1 MENGVN
7 RGVHLS
13 RGSFLK
19 STLSSFRGPWKIDF
33 ERILDCEIVKSGD
46 SPATTNQQDG
56 EPPEDVKIH
65 VLAALFRWVLGVCR
79 AESRARRAG
88 SRPRPGRPSAP
99 QNVAVCKRSGWILY
113 FPKRAFR
120 VNSRSNLPPAPSP
133 RVVARFRSFL
143 GRNWRPN

>member
-19 STLSSFRGPWKIDF
+19 SSLSSFRGARKIDF

-56 EPPEDVKIH
+56 EPPEDVKFD
-65 VLAALFRWVLGVCR
+65 VLTSFFQWCPGVCR
-79 AESRARRAG
+79 
-88 SRPRPGRPSAP
+88 
-99 QNVAVCKRSGWILY
+99 
-113 FPKRAFR
+113 
-120 VNSRSNLPPAPSP
+120 
-133 RVVARFRSFL
+133 
-143 GRNWRPN
+143 GRNPGLAGFRRIFRWPNSYVK